1 MPKKALVLTVGM
13 GANANPEE
21 TLYTPIACS
30 MREAAADTIWLL
42 PSRQSLVHA
51 QLLQERF
58 PHLPIR
64 VAPPLPERGE
74 EDPNACFAF
83 FHDLLGKVLAEG
95 VRPEHVKLDYTRGT
109 KTMSAAVM
117 LAAVSW
123 RIENFLYVSGERGD
137 NNLVTP
143 GTETVRHFSA
153 AHISA
158 YRELEQAEQLM
169 RMQRYSAVET
179 LMDGWR
185 RRYPGDLQA
194 RAGHVAG
201 CAKFWDAW
209 DRLEYP
215 EALRSLAEIG
225 AGAEWFTPKELARNA
240 IAYLARYRTGTP
252 LELCEPTWALVF
264 DVLENS
270 RRRLKQGQFEDAFIR
285 VYRSLELIGQAALYG
300 YGIETNGADAERPEI
315 VKWLEYRKKEGKAL
329 PEKKA
334 KGYELS
340 KTFVGS
346 LLKHLRSPIANGLN
360 NFDTGREFQAKYR
373 NESLLIHGFA
383 IRATT
388 DRRKDIEGMLE
399 VGLPG
404 LARKG
409 VPDTLRWIEGG
420 VRFPQ

>member
-1 MPKKALVLTVGM
+1 M
-13 GANANPEE
+13 
-21 TLYTPIACS
+21 
-30 MREAAADTIWLL
+30 
-42 PSRQSLVHA
+42 
-51 QLLQERF
+51 
-58 PHLPIR
+58 
-64 VAPPLPERGE
+64 
-74 EDPNACFAF
+74 
-83 FHDLLGKVLAEG
+83 
-95 VRPEHVKLDYTRGT
+95 
-109 KTMSAAVM
+109 
-117 LAAVSW
+117 
-123 RIENFLYVSGERGD
+123 
-137 NNLVTP
+137 
-143 GTETVRHFSA
+143 
-153 AHISA
+153 
-158 YRELEQAEQLM
+158 
-169 RMQRYSAVET
+169 
-179 LMDGWR
+179 
-185 RRYPGDLQA
+185 
-194 RAGHVAG
+194 
-201 CAKFWDAW
+201 
-209 DRLEYP
+209 
-215 EALRSLAEIG
+215 
-225 AGAEWFTPKELARNA
+225 
-240 IAYLARYRTGTP
+240 
-252 LELCEPTWALVF
+252 
-264 DVLENS
+264 
-270 RRRLKQGQFEDAFIR
+270 
-285 VYRSLELIGQAALYG
+285 YG